1 MNRELDSLIRE
12 WHTVLLDTVAAF
24 STVSNSV
31 SDRAAQRTGS
41 LRDAV
46 GLWVR
51 WGVVQPIEYTLP
63 ERDDADAIGQVRR
76 AVKDVSRLMARITDY
91 LANWPVEGIQEKC
104 IYTNLSQR
112 RRKLEGLL
120 VEMENEAWRS
130 FYVQMNETVPTT
142 YVCALLGEEWQRYP
156 HATPHEALC
165 IMKMH
170 AARVPV
176 DYASSLLPRA
186 ALSPEAADTVIRLYT
201 EGIPIELGAALV

>member
-41 LRDAV
+41 LWNAAGV
-46 GLWVR
+46 WAR
-51 WGVVQPIEYTLP
+51 WGVVQPFEYNLP
-63 ERDDADAIGQVRR
+63 ERDDADAIGRVRR
-76 AVKDVSRLMARITDY
+76 AVKDMSRLMARITDY
-91 LANWPVEGIQEKC
+91 LADWPVDGVHEKR
-104 IYTNLSQR
+104 IYTSLSQR
-112 RRKLEGLL
+112 RRKLDGLL
-120 VEMENEAWRS
+120 TEMENEAWRAL
-130 FYVQMNETVPTT
+130 YVQMNETVPTP
-142 YVCALLGEEWQRYP
+142 YSCALLGEEWQRYP
-156 HATPHEALC
+156 HASPNEALC